1 MSATALRIRPRFPGS
16 SYWLK
21 GLSLGTNGD
30 FDWFVGEKMGGNLQ
44 RYDREK
50 TVFRIPICDNHSGV
64 TSRREMTIFMTK
76 FMTVFQNTTPGFLIS
91 MISRILLY
99 CT

>member
-21 GLSLGTNGD
+21 GLSLGTNND
-30 FDWFVGEKMGGNLQ
+30 FDWFVGEKMGGNLK

-64 TSRREMTIFMTK
+64 TSRREITIFMTK
-76 FMTVFQNTTPGFLIS
+76 FMTVFQNTTPGFP
-91 MISRILLY
+91 
-99 CT
+99 